1 MQGERRRGG
10 RADGGRC
17 REEDGR
23 TRIFDARG
31 TDGGKREADQ
41 SVTVYFHFSKFCGSR
56 YVLSMSQKALGI
68 SCVSRELGRSRL
80 LNLKSKGSVFP

>member
-23 TRIFDARG
+23 TRSFDARR

-41 SVTVYFHFSKFCGSR
+41 SVTVYISILASFVDLGMFSRCRRKPSGFR
-56 YVLSMSQKALGI
+56 
-68 SCVSRELGRSRL
+68 VSPG
-80 LNLKSKGSVFP
+80 NLVGAGF

>member
-1 MQGERRRGG
+1 MQGGEERRRGG
-10 RADGGRC
+10 CMDGGRC

-41 SVTVYFHFSKFCGSR
+41 SVTEC
-56 YVLSMSQKALGI
+56 I
-68 SCVSRELGRSRL
+68 
-80 LNLKSKGSVFP
+80 FPL